1 MFREDRIGGRRLLAL
16 SLTRPRLYNFPM
28 CGRFSLTT
36 APEAMRALF
45 RFDNLPNLPA
55 RYNIAPT
62 QQVAVVR
69 PIDGSRSCDDNSIR
83 ELTMMR
89 WGLIPHWA
97 KDASMAAK
105 MINARAETLSEK
117 PSFREAVKSRRCLV
131 PADGFYEWRME
142 DGRKQ
147 PFRIGMKGGDPFAF
161 AGLWERWAVKS
172 TGAGLNEGDEVETV
186 TIVTT
191 IANDKLHLIHA
202 RMPVILPP
210 EAFEGWLNPDNDL
223 GTACALLKPHPA
235 EPMAFYRVGQMVNNV
250 KNDDPGC
257 TAPLNASAAG

>member
-1 MFREDRIGGRRLLAL
+1 
-16 SLTRPRLYNFPM
+16 M

-45 RFDNLPNLPA
+45 GFDNLPNLPP

-69 PIDGSRSCDDNSIR
+69 TGDSTGR
-83 ELTMMR
+83 ELVTMR

-97 KDASMAAK
+97 KDASLGAK
-105 MINARAETLSEK
+105 TINARAETLADK
-117 PSFREAVKSRRCLV
+117 PSFRAAVKSRRCLV

-142 DGRKQ
+142 DGHKQ
-147 PFRIGMKGGDPFAF
+147 PFRIGMKGGAPFAF
-161 AGLWERWAVKS
+161 AGLWERWIATA
-172 TGAGLNEGDEVETV
+172 TGAGWTEGDSVETV

-191 IANDKLHLIHA
+191 VANEKLRPIHP

-210 EAFEGWLNPDNDL
+210 EAFAGWLDPANDP
-223 GTACALLKPHPA
+223 GAACALLRPYPA
-235 EPMAFYRVGQMVNNV
+235 EPMAFYRVSTAVNNV
-250 KNDDPGC
+250 RNDDPGC
-257 TAPLNASAAG
+257 IAPPNSAAHA